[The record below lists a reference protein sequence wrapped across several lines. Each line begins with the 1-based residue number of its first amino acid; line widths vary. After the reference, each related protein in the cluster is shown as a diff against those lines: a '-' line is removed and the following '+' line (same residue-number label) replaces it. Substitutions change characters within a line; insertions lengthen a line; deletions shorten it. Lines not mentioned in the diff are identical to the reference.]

1 MYKLLKDSLKI
12 RRYLLVTILV
22 IQFISVIL
30 STLLPYMNGMFVDML
45 IDIKNV
51 EEVIKYAITI
61 AGVGIISLFLSYIY
75 NLKIMKVKNNI
86 SFEINS
92 RGILHLQKIPL
103 EIEYEP
109 TYMTQR
115 LNSDSRIVV
124 DFFFDKI
131 ITATIN
137 LFVMFFLISLL
148 FYLSKPIFWVT
159 GVFILIYIFIYL
171 LLKGEIYERN
181 YKFKEN
187 QSDFFNT
194 LNEQLVLREEIK
206 VHSIFNIFGKVL
218 NSSYKSFFGHAYKA
232 YQVGLLFQTLDQI
245 VCVCFQ
251 AITLILG
258 GALVLKGQLSIGQYT
273 IINIYFLNL
282 LTLIKYFFGLG
293 KEYQD
298 VKSSIDRI
306 NEIFSIPLEN
316 NGTVCLEKI
325 KEIDIKNFCIRNLF
339 CFNEKLEVNN
349 MYVVTGENGIGKTT
363 FLKGML
369 GLFNEYTGNVYYSD
383 ENLRKI
389 DKFYLRKNNISVM
402 LQNEKVP
409 YMNVEEYLC
418 KFLDKNSLKKIKDEI
433 IQIGGGE
440 LLNKIHLEELRK
452 KNLQQISDGER
463 QIVLCLRTIL
473 KKADIYLLD
482 EPTTNLSIE
491 IANLFLD
498 FLLEI
503 KKKKIVLII
512 SHDEM
517 VINKADMKIKI
528 SKNLVEKVKTM
539 KT

>member
-148 FYLSKPIFWVT
+148 FYLSKPIFGVT

-218 NSSYKSFFGHAYKA
+218 NSSYKSFFWHAYKA

-282 LTLIKYFFGLG
+282 L
-293 KEYQD
+293 
-298 VKSSIDRI
+298 
-306 NEIFSIPLEN
+306 N
-316 NGTVCLEKI
+316 NYV
-325 KEIDIKNFCIRNLF
+325 
-339 CFNEKLEVNN
+339 CFN
-349 MYVVTGENGIGKTT
+349 
-363 FLKGML
+363 
-369 GLFNEYTGNVYYSD
+369 D
-383 ENLRKI
+383 
-389 DKFYLRKNNISVM
+389 
-402 LQNEKVP
+402 
-409 YMNVEEYLC
+409 
-418 KFLDKNSLKKIKDEI
+418 
-433 IQIGGGE
+433 
-440 LLNKIHLEELRK
+440 
-452 KNLQQISDGER
+452 
-463 QIVLCLRTIL
+463 
-473 KKADIYLLD
+473 
-482 EPTTNLSIE
+482 
-491 IANLFLD
+491 
-498 FLLEI
+498 
-503 KKKKIVLII
+503 
-512 SHDEM
+512 
-517 VINKADMKIKI
+517 
-528 SKNLVEKVKTM
+528 
-539 KT
+539 

>member
-206 VHSIFNIFGKVL
+206 VHV
-218 NSSYKSFFGHAYKA
+218 
-232 YQVGLLFQTLDQI
+232 
-245 VCVCFQ
+245 
-251 AITLILG
+251 
-258 GALVLKGQLSIGQYT
+258 
-273 IINIYFLNL
+273 
-282 LTLIKYFFGLG
+282 
-293 KEYQD
+293 
-298 VKSSIDRI
+298 
-306 NEIFSIPLEN
+306 
-316 NGTVCLEKI
+316 
-325 KEIDIKNFCIRNLF
+325 
-339 CFNEKLEVNN
+339 
-349 MYVVTGENGIGKTT
+349 
-363 FLKGML
+363 
-369 GLFNEYTGNVYYSD
+369 
-383 ENLRKI
+383 
-389 DKFYLRKNNISVM
+389 
-402 LQNEKVP
+402 
-409 YMNVEEYLC
+409 
-418 KFLDKNSLKKIKDEI
+418 
-433 IQIGGGE
+433 
-440 LLNKIHLEELRK
+440 
-452 KNLQQISDGER
+452 
-463 QIVLCLRTIL
+463 
-473 KKADIYLLD
+473 
-482 EPTTNLSIE
+482 
-491 IANLFLD
+491 
-498 FLLEI
+498 
-503 KKKKIVLII
+503 
-512 SHDEM
+512 
-517 VINKADMKIKI
+517 
-528 SKNLVEKVKTM
+528 
-539 KT
+539 

>member
-194 LNEQLVLREEIK
+194 LNEQLVCKR
-206 VHSIFNIFGKVL
+206 L
-218 NSSYKSFFGHAYKA
+218 NFRHGYKNPRPHFCNRS
-232 YQVGLLFQTLDQI
+232 
-245 VCVCFQ
+245 
-251 AITLILG
+251 TLI
-258 GALVLKGQLSIGQYT
+258 
-273 IINIYFLNL
+273 
-282 LTLIKYFFGLG
+282 
-293 KEYQD
+293 
-298 VKSSIDRI
+298 
-306 NEIFSIPLEN
+306 
-316 NGTVCLEKI
+316 
-325 KEIDIKNFCIRNLF
+325 
-339 CFNEKLEVNN
+339 
-349 MYVVTGENGIGKTT
+349 
-363 FLKGML
+363 
-369 GLFNEYTGNVYYSD
+369 
-383 ENLRKI
+383 
-389 DKFYLRKNNISVM
+389 
-402 LQNEKVP
+402 
-409 YMNVEEYLC
+409 
-418 KFLDKNSLKKIKDEI
+418 
-433 IQIGGGE
+433 
-440 LLNKIHLEELRK
+440 IH
-452 KNLQQISDGER
+452 I
-463 QIVLCLRTIL
+463 
-473 KKADIYLLD
+473 
-482 EPTTNLSIE
+482 
-491 IANLFLD
+491 
-498 FLLEI
+498 
-503 KKKKIVLII
+503 
-512 SHDEM
+512 
-517 VINKADMKIKI
+517 
-528 SKNLVEKVKTM
+528 
-539 KT
+539 

>member
-194 LNEQLVLREEIK
+194 LNEQLVLRE
-206 VHSIFNIFGKVL
+206 
-218 NSSYKSFFGHAYKA
+218 
-232 YQVGLLFQTLDQI
+232 
-245 VCVCFQ
+245 
-251 AITLILG
+251 
-258 GALVLKGQLSIGQYT
+258 
-273 IINIYFLNL
+273 
-282 LTLIKYFFGLG
+282 
-293 KEYQD
+293 
-298 VKSSIDRI
+298 
-306 NEIFSIPLEN
+306 
-316 NGTVCLEKI
+316 
-325 KEIDIKNFCIRNLF
+325 
-339 CFNEKLEVNN
+339 
-349 MYVVTGENGIGKTT
+349 
-363 FLKGML
+363 
-369 GLFNEYTGNVYYSD
+369 
-383 ENLRKI
+383 
-389 DKFYLRKNNISVM
+389 
-402 LQNEKVP
+402 
-409 YMNVEEYLC
+409 
-418 KFLDKNSLKKIKDEI
+418 
-433 IQIGGGE
+433 
-440 LLNKIHLEELRK
+440 
-452 KNLQQISDGER
+452 
-463 QIVLCLRTIL
+463 
-473 KKADIYLLD
+473 
-482 EPTTNLSIE
+482 
-491 IANLFLD
+491 
-498 FLLEI
+498 
-503 KKKKIVLII
+503 
-512 SHDEM
+512 
-517 VINKADMKIKI
+517 
-528 SKNLVEKVKTM
+528 
-539 KT
+539 

>member
-115 LNSDSRIVV
+115 LNSDS
-124 DFFFDKI
+124 
-131 ITATIN
+131 
-137 LFVMFFLISLL
+137 
-148 FYLSKPIFWVT
+148 
-159 GVFILIYIFIYL
+159 
-171 LLKGEIYERN
+171 
-181 YKFKEN
+181 
-187 QSDFFNT
+187 
-194 LNEQLVLREEIK
+194 
-206 VHSIFNIFGKVL
+206 
-218 NSSYKSFFGHAYKA
+218 
-232 YQVGLLFQTLDQI
+232 
-245 VCVCFQ
+245 
-251 AITLILG
+251 
-258 GALVLKGQLSIGQYT
+258 
-273 IINIYFLNL
+273 
-282 LTLIKYFFGLG
+282 
-293 KEYQD
+293 
-298 VKSSIDRI
+298 
-306 NEIFSIPLEN
+306 
-316 NGTVCLEKI
+316 
-325 KEIDIKNFCIRNLF
+325 
-339 CFNEKLEVNN
+339 
-349 MYVVTGENGIGKTT
+349 TGENGIGKTT

-383 ENLRKI
+383 ENLGKI

-528 SKNLVEKVKTM
+528 SKNLVEKVKIM

>member
-206 VHSIFNIFGKVL
+206 VHSIFNIF
-218 NSSYKSFFGHAYKA
+218 
-232 YQVGLLFQTLDQI
+232 
-245 VCVCFQ
+245 
-251 AITLILG
+251 
-258 GALVLKGQLSIGQYT
+258 
-273 IINIYFLNL
+273 
-282 LTLIKYFFGLG
+282 
-293 KEYQD
+293 
-298 VKSSIDRI
+298 
-306 NEIFSIPLEN
+306 
-316 NGTVCLEKI
+316 
-325 KEIDIKNFCIRNLF
+325 
-339 CFNEKLEVNN
+339 
-349 MYVVTGENGIGKTT
+349 
-363 FLKGML
+363 
-369 GLFNEYTGNVYYSD
+369 
-383 ENLRKI
+383 
-389 DKFYLRKNNISVM
+389 
-402 LQNEKVP
+402 
-409 YMNVEEYLC
+409 
-418 KFLDKNSLKKIKDEI
+418 
-433 IQIGGGE
+433 
-440 LLNKIHLEELRK
+440 
-452 KNLQQISDGER
+452 
-463 QIVLCLRTIL
+463 
-473 KKADIYLLD
+473 
-482 EPTTNLSIE
+482 
-491 IANLFLD
+491 
-498 FLLEI
+498 
-503 KKKKIVLII
+503 
-512 SHDEM
+512 
-517 VINKADMKIKI
+517 
-528 SKNLVEKVKTM
+528 
-539 KT
+539 

>member
-218 NSSYKSFFGHAYKA
+218 NSSYKSFFWHAYKA
-232 YQVGLLFQTLDQI
+232 Y
-245 VCVCFQ
+245 
-251 AITLILG
+251 
-258 GALVLKGQLSIGQYT
+258 
-273 IINIYFLNL
+273 
-282 LTLIKYFFGLG
+282 
-293 KEYQD
+293 
-298 VKSSIDRI
+298 
-306 NEIFSIPLEN
+306 
-316 NGTVCLEKI
+316 
-325 KEIDIKNFCIRNLF
+325 
-339 CFNEKLEVNN
+339 
-349 MYVVTGENGIGKTT
+349 
-363 FLKGML
+363 
-369 GLFNEYTGNVYYSD
+369 
-383 ENLRKI
+383 
-389 DKFYLRKNNISVM
+389 
-402 LQNEKVP
+402 
-409 YMNVEEYLC
+409 
-418 KFLDKNSLKKIKDEI
+418 LKK
-433 IQIGGGE
+433 
-440 LLNKIHLEELRK
+440 
-452 KNLQQISDGER
+452 
-463 QIVLCLRTIL
+463 
-473 KKADIYLLD
+473 
-482 EPTTNLSIE
+482 
-491 IANLFLD
+491 
-498 FLLEI
+498 
-503 KKKKIVLII
+503 
-512 SHDEM
+512 
-517 VINKADMKIKI
+517 
-528 SKNLVEKVKTM
+528 
-539 KT
+539 